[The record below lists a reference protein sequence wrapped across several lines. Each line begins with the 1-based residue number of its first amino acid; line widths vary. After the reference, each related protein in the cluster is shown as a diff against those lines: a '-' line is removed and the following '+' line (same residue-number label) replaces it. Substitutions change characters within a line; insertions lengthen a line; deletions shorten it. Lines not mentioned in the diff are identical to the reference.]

1 MPREMSPEEQERAKK
16 WTARWK
22 QKPVIYNAQYGRPRD
37 VRTFIFD
44 RSYILEDAVKNN
56 NLVGKNDD
64 DTMYRILMFVMK
76 HLKYTGDEKTKG
88 QKEFWQNPE
97 DTVTLMK
104 GDCED
109 GAILIKSLSLIA
121 GIPDYKV
128 RIAAGMVKGGGHA
141 YVLYLRDDN
150 TQCILD
156 WCYWPN
162 KKPIDAR
169 PKFADEKNYYDIWF
183 SFNRNHTFAQQKR
196 KYGPKT
202 EVK

>member
-1 MPREMSPEEQERAKK
+1 MSPKEKERAKN
-16 WTARWK
+16 WTNKFKRE
-22 QKPVIYNAQYGRPRD
+22 PVVYNAQYGRPRD

-44 RSYILEDAVKNN
+44 RSYILTDVVKKNK
-56 NLVGKNDD
+56 LIGKNDD
-64 DTMYRILMFVMK
+64 DTIYRILMFVMRN
-76 HLKYTGDEKTKG
+76 LKYTGDQKTKG
-88 QKEFWQNPE
+88 QAEFWQNPE

-141 YVLYLRDDN
+141 YVLYLRDDD

-162 KKPIDAR
+162 NLPINKR
-169 PKFADEKNYYDIWF
+169 KKFADEPNYYDIWF
-183 SFNRNHTFAQQKR
+183 SFNRNFTFARQKR
-196 KYGPKT
+196 KYGPK
-202 EVK
+202 K

>member
-1 MPREMSPEEQERAKK
+1 MPREMSPEEQERAKRWTQK
-16 WTARWK
+16 WSRHS
-22 QKPVIYNAQYGRPRD
+22 VVYNAQYGRPRD

-44 RSYILEDAVKNN
+44 RSYILEDIVRKHK
-56 NLVGKNDD
+56 LVGRNDD
-64 DTMYRILMFVMK
+64 ETIYKVLMFVVA
-76 HLKYTGDEKTKG
+76 HLKYTGDKETKG
-88 QKEFWQNPE
+88 QAEFWQNPE

-141 YVLYLRDDN
+141 YVLYLRDDD
-150 TQCILD
+150 TQCVLD

-162 KKPIDAR
+162 KKQVNER
-169 PKFADEKNYYDIWF
+169 PKFADEPNYYGIWF
-183 SFNRNHTFAQQKR
+183 SFNKNFTFAEQKR
-196 KYGPKT
+196 KYGPK
-202 EVK
+202 K